1 MAKNSLGT
9 KRNNYAMLMVQKAFI
24 SNADAALTDLIWKGL
39 ENEAVTKKIMSSRE
53 QISFSSPKA
62 IVADRKLSIFLY
74 HITKET
80 ALGNVSFALH
90 YLVTPLTGN
99 DKDDHILLEK
109 IVALFSATPRSASAD
124 AQSNVDVIVKIDSVS
139 LDELSRLWTAL
150 GAPLKLSLTLTVSY
164 PELLSDNKP
173 PQTTVVPATPPTA
186 SDINHVMMLYHAVHK
201 TFIEQSEDWSN
212 RTMVIKQWLFQD
224 FKKNTGVTVEEM
236 RASLSSLG
244 DKLEAHQSTA
254 RFIRLLNL
262 LARYYEHQLENLKGF
277 RKISSKQQENL
288 ETINAWIKDVKA
300 LVETLEKQL

>member
-9 KRNNYAMLMVQKAFI
+9 KQNNYAMLMVQKAFI

-39 ENEAVTKKIMSSRE
+39 ENEAIAKNITSSRE

-62 IVADRKLSIFLY
+62 NVANRKLSIFLY

-90 YLVTPLTGN
+90 YLVTPFTGN
-99 DKDDHILLEK
+99 DKDDHVLLEK
-109 IVALFSATPRSASAD
+109 IVALFSATPQTASAD

-139 LDELSRLWTAL
+139 SDELSRLWTAL

-164 PELLSDNKP
+164 PELPSDNKP
-173 PQTTVVPATPPTA
+173 QAAAAPATPPA
-186 SDINHVMMLYHAVHK
+186 APDINHVMVLYHAVHK
-201 TFIEQSEDWSN
+201 TFLEQSEDWSN
-212 RTMVIKQWLFQD
+212 RTIVIKQWLFQD

-236 RASLSSLG
+236 RASLASLG

-254 RFIRLLNL
+254 RFIKPLNL